1 MMKWLLVFGVLLAQ
15 GVPAEVLAQDGQN
28 QGEASGKESSE
39 EGGESGQEEESPSPF
54 NMNFI
59 WVMVVIFAL
68 FYIIIILPDRRK
80 RAGLQKQLSEL
91 KINDRVVTIGG
102 ILGTV
107 TRVNKETEE
116 VTLTLDESNNTR
128 MRVIRSAIRQILT
141 DEEPEKKAQ

>member
-28 QGEASGKESSE
+28 QGEASSKESSK
-39 EGGESGQEEESPSPF
+39 EGGESGQEDDDDGASPF
-54 NMNFI
+54 RFI
-59 WVMVVIFAL
+59 WPMVIVFAL

-80 RAGLQKQLSEL
+80 RAGLQRQLSEL

-102 ILGTV
+102 ILGAV

-116 VTLTLDESNNTR
+116 VTLTLDESNNIR
-128 MRVIRSAIRQILT
+128 VRVIRSAIRQILT

>member
-28 QGEASGKESSE
+28 QGEAASKESSE
-39 EGGESGQEEESPSPF
+39 EGGESGQEKDPASPLRFLWP
-54 NMNFI
+54 
-59 WVMVVIFAL
+59 MVIVFAL

-116 VTLTLDESNNTR
+116 VTLTLDEANNTR
-128 MRVIRSAIRQILT
+128 MRVIRSAIRQIVT
-141 DEEPEKKAQ
+141 DQEPEKKAQ